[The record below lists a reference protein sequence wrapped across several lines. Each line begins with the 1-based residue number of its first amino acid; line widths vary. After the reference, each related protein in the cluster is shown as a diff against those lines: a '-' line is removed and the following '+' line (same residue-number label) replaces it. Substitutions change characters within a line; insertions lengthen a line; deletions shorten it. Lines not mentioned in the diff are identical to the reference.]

1 MNKKRKTSANS
12 VKKKLMGAVCMLL
25 VASIMMISAT
35 YAWFTL
41 STAPEVTGIT
51 TSVGA
56 NGSLEMA
63 LLNSETWD
71 ALGEIKSNV
80 GDSIAATNNVAT
92 SNITW
97 GNLVDLSKDDIYGTN
112 HFKLNPAALAVT
124 GANKVNMA
132 APLST
137 PTYGTDGRVDKLENN
152 TVFGTYSNE
161 KKAFLASETGYGVR
175 AVGVAAGMT
184 DEEIAM
190 RNAQIQ
196 VVLQTEAA
204 RTTMQ
209 NALIENGSALAT
221 MAAGYANATE
231 GNPYELKPN
240 DIAAVNNV
248 IEAAN
253 TAKNKLKIAIQNAL
267 RAVDLS
273 EHNDVLD
280 KEVND
285 TKYPVPTDAST
296 ITNDAIKA
304 AVVAYNA
311 ITVPHALEER
321 ASSEQAKT
329 VLGTLLNTDNLTL
342 NDIPISDVKN
352 NMDAL
357 VNSVVDGKGLT
368 LTMTSANTGTI
379 ANIAGMAGNIT
390 AQVRVTVTHNGVE
403 LKDKPA
409 TMKTSAGTAK
419 MQTVATTVAALTAM
433 APDAGA
439 TVATPTI
446 TDVYGYAVD
455 LAFRT
460 NASSSYLKLQTD
472 AVQRIYGDSIDE
484 STQGKGSYMDLSP
497 NGLTNKQFKS
507 LAGAIRVLFLG
518 DDGTIF
524 AAAGLDT
531 STINTDTEDAA
542 NNVANAAKL
551 PLKIKALTLGNSAI
565 TTVDDKAPGKIM
577 DLNQGVPTKL
587 TVMVYLDGNAVQN
600 GDVAATA
607 ADLSSLSG
615 SMNLQFASS
624 ADLVPMDYTPLHSNK
639 KEETG
644 TP

>member
-1 MNKKRKTSANS
+1 MNKKSKTSANG

-124 GANKVNMA
+124 VANKVNMA
-132 APLST
+132 APLAT
-137 PTYGTDGRVDKLENN
+137 PTYGADGRVDKLENN

-161 KKAFLASETGYGVR
+161 KEAFLASKTGYGVR

-196 VVLQTEAA
+196 VAVQTELA

-209 NALIENGSALAT
+209 NALNKNGSALAT
-221 MAAGYANATE
+221 MAAGYANATVE
-231 GNPYELKPN
+231 NPYELGTN
-240 DIAAVNNV
+240 DITAVNNV
-248 IEAAN
+248 ITAAKQ
-253 TAKNKLKIAIQNAL
+253 AKDNLKVAIQNAL
-267 RAVDLS
+267 RALDLS
-273 EHNDVLD
+273 EHNDVLN

-285 TKYPVPTDAST
+285 TNYPVPTDVSG

-304 AVVAYNA
+304 AVGAYNA
-311 ITVPHALEER
+311 ITVPNALGEG
-321 ASSEQAKT
+321 ADSEQAKA
-329 VLGTLLNTDNLTL
+329 VLRALLDTDNLTL
-342 NDIPISDVKN
+342 NDIPISGVKDKMN
-352 NMDAL
+352 DL
-357 VNSVVDGKGLT
+357 VNSVVGGKGLT
-368 LTMTSANTGTI
+368 LTMTAVNTGTI
-379 ANIAGMAGNIT
+379 AKIADMAGNIT
-390 AQVRVTVTHNGVE
+390 ANVQVTVKYGGFSLDN
-403 LKDKPA
+403 KPA

-419 MQTVATTVAALTAM
+419 MRTVATTVAALTAM
-433 APDAGA
+433 APAAGA

-460 NASSSYLKLQTD
+460 NASSSYLKLQTEE
-472 AVQRIYGDSIDE
+472 AQRIYGDSLDA

-518 DDGTIF
+518 SDGTII
-524 AAAGLDT
+524 AAAGL
-531 STINTDTEDAA
+531 NTTKIDVAGDAA

-551 PLKIKALTLGNSAI
+551 PLEIKALTLDNNAI
-565 TTVDDKAPGKIM
+565 TTVDDNAPGKIM

-587 TVMVYLDGNAVQN
+587 TVMVYLDGNDVHN
-600 GDVAATA
+600 DDVAATA

-639 KEETG
+639 REETG